1 MKARIIAVANQKGG
15 IAKTTSVASIG
26 SILSEQGFRVL
37 LVDLD
42 TQANLTGTLLRTE
55 PTATIYGAL
64 RGLYKLPQEQIKD
77 GLFLVPSSSDLGN
90 IEGDLAG
97 TAERETILRDLLQSV
112 SSDYNYI
119 LLDCPPSLGLITRNA
134 FTAASSV
141 LIPMTAEALPAQGLL
156 KVEEII
162 EETKAKSNP
171 SLTLGGIFLTRWESS
186 RLSNRIEQLLRAN
199 YGGKVYETKIRK
211 NIALAEAPL
220 LKMTITDYSPQSNG
234 AQDYRALTE
243 ELLRRQGRK

>member
-15 IAKTTSVASIG
+15 VAKTTSVAAIG
-26 SILSEQGFRVL
+26 SILTESGYRVL

-42 TQANLTGTLLRTE
+42 TQANLSSSLLQDE
-55 PTATIYGAL
+55 PTGTIYGAL
-64 RGLYKLPQEQIKD
+64 RGLYKLPQEEIKE
-77 GLFLVPSSSDLGN
+77 GLYLVPSSSDLGD

-112 SSDYNYI
+112 SSDYHFI

-141 LIPMTAEALPAQGLL
+141 LIPLTAEALPAQGLL
-156 KVEEII
+156 KVEALI

-171 SLTLGGIFLTRWESS
+171 SLSLGGIFLTRWESS
-186 RLSNRIEQLLRAN
+186 RLSCKIEQLLRDS
-199 YGGKVYETKIRK
+199 YGDKVYKSRIRK
-211 NIALAEAPL
+211 NISVAESPL
-220 LKMTITDYSPQSNG
+220 LRLTITDYAPNSNG
-234 AQDYRALTE
+234 ARDYRALTE
-243 ELLRRQGRK
+243 ELLKRVKK

>member
-15 IAKTTSVASIG
+15 VAKTTSVAAIG
-26 SILSEQGFRVL
+26 SILTESGYRVL

-42 TQANLTGTLLRTE
+42 TQANLSSSLLQDE
-55 PTATIYGAL
+55 PTGTIYGAL
-64 RGLYKLPQEQIKD
+64 RGLYKLPQEEIKE
-77 GLFLVPSSSDLGN
+77 GLYLVPSSSDLGD

-112 SSDYNYI
+112 SSDYHFI

-141 LIPMTAEALPAQGLL
+141 LIPLTAEALPAQGLL
-156 KVEEII
+156 KVEALI

-171 SLTLGGIFLTRWESS
+171 SLSLGGIFLTRWESS
-186 RLSNRIEQLLRAN
+186 RLSCRIEQLLRDS
-199 YGGKVYETKIRK
+199 YGDKVYKSRIRK
-211 NIALAEAPL
+211 NISVAESPL
-220 LKMTITDYSPQSNG
+220 LRLTITDYAPNSNG
-234 AQDYRALTE
+234 ARDYRALTE
-243 ELLRRQGRK
+243 ELLKRVKK